1 MLLVILKIFK
11 NIKSLELNS
20 DIYIDE
26 NFEQVID
33 YLKLQSLSVKTS
45 RDLNSFDNLD
55 DLRKLTIKNLD
66 GIDHFFNT
74 SIDPTLIHELEI
86 TETDDQ

>member
-1 MLLVILKIFK
+1 LLLVILKIFK

-45 RDLNSFDNLD
+45 TDLNSFNNLD

-66 GIDHFFNT
+66 GIDHFNT